1 MYNWLVKKMSI
12 SMKLEDFSRR
22 VEYIPKQTKSF
33 EETEINNYCQI
44 NFLEHNDFK
53 LVLLNTEGIEN
64 FGNIS
69 SKSILGC

>member
-22 VEYIPKQTKSF
+22 VEYIPKQTESF